1 MNDTPNHMLITMA
14 KMNYLVESILIKF
27 IVMDIFIFLLTE
39 WKSVSEAESS
49 IHLKCYEEII

>member
-27 IVMDIFIFLLTE
+27 IVMDIFYI
-39 WKSVSEAESS
+39 S
-49 IHLKCYEEII
+49 INIMEEC